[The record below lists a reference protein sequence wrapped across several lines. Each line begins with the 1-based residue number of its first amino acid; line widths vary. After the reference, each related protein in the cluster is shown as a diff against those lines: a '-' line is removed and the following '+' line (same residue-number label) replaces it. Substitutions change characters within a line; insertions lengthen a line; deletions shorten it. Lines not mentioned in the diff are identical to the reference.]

1 MYLVTH
7 NAVALPYQKLVPYL
21 LALSKVALM
30 RCLVQLSVCRHAAY
44 CSLLS
49 WRSSC
54 LRHPYVFFCGASQC
68 TGKVLSLQAPVAL
81 RQQLTTELTTA
92 FKLTVPPL

>member
-1 MYLVTH
+1 MHLVTYS
-7 NAVALPYQKLVPYL
+7 AAALPYQKLVPYL

-49 WRSSC
+49 
-54 LRHPYVFFCGASQC
+54 LAQQLPPAPYVFFCGTSQR
-68 TGKVLSLQAPVAL
+68 TGKVLSLLTPVAL
-81 RQQLTTELTTA
+81 
-92 FKLTVPPL
+92 K